1 MGVVTFVLRAKETL
15 WSVHLLGLHVCIVFR
30 ATPML
35 WLETRWIS
43 LGCEGSVRHC
53 KRHSPQILDLSVLV
67 HISLKMSLYKA
78 SCGWMGYYYISG
90 RSYEKEIGPL
100 IQKIGEFVSAFYN
113 NNDIMQCLIEQ
124 VVHSWSNSIVLLKEQ
139 SVSIAFHAL
148 RQGLHHACLPSQWRE
163 ETFLTR
169 SVWATISAY
178 SCS

>member
-1 MGVVTFVLRAKETL
+1 MGVVTFLFRANEAL
-15 WSVHLLGLHVCIVFR
+15 WSVHLLGLCIMFR

-35 WLETRWIS
+35 WLGTRWIS
-43 LGCEGSVRHC
+43 LGCMGSVRHC
-53 KRHSPQILDLSVLV
+53 KRDSLLILDLSLLV
-67 HISLKMSLYKA
+67 HVSLKMLLYKA
-78 SCGWMGYYYISG
+78 CCGWMGYYHILG

-100 IQKIGEFVSAFYN
+100 IQKIGEFVSGIYN

-124 VVHSWSNSIVLLKEQ
+124 VIHPWSNSIVLLKEQ

-169 SVWATISAY
+169 SVWATIISAY
-178 SCS
+178 SWS